1 MLVTLTLLV
10 AALSQVQTLFVEV
23 CPERDGTDE
32 LRRSEGQAR
41 AVVLIHGLKAH
52 PFSESRVRAPRLD
65 DWQEADSD
73 LVGELGKEAD
83 VYAFSYGQDA
93 ALHEIGAQPDL
104 PDAARRL
111 RDLGYT
117 QIVLVGHSAGGLL
130 ARQCVEDHADC
141 GVTKVIQVC
150 SPNGGAALGK
160 LANCVREAQEPFVK
174 SLSKEARKAFLEG
187 RSDKR
192 IPDGVQF
199 VCVVGDGGG
208 AGDFVVSD
216 DSQWPQDLQ
225 DQGVPAIQLVTMHFT
240 AMRSDRIGR
249 KLAELVHD
257 DQPRWTEEQVASLR
271 KEMLNK

>member
-1 MLVTLTLLV
+1 MTVTLTLLL
-10 AALSQVQTLFVEV
+10 AAIAQVQTLFVEV
-23 CPERDGTDE
+23 CPERDGNDDLCRTDG
-32 LRRSEGQAR
+32 RTR

-52 PFSESRVRAPRLD
+52 PFSEDRVRKPKLD
-65 DWQEADSD
+65 DWQEEDSD
-73 LVGELGKEAD
+73 LVEELGEESD

-104 PDAARRL
+104 PDAVRRL
-111 RDLGYT
+111 CKLVDT
-117 QIVLVGHSAGGLL
+117 QVVLVGHSAGGLL
-130 ARQCVEDHADC
+130 ARQVVEDHPDC
-141 GVTKVIQVC
+141 GATKVIQVC
-150 SPNGGAALGK
+150 SPNAGAGLGK
-160 LANCVREAQEPFVK
+160 LANGVRAAQEPFVE
-174 SLSKEARKAFLEG
+174 SLGKEARKAFLEG
-187 RSDKR
+187 RADKR
-192 IPDGVQF
+192 VPEGVQF

-249 KLAELVHD
+249 KIAELVRD
-257 DQPRWTEEQVASLR
+257 DQPRWSQEQVVAAR